1 MNKEHRTACAFIT
14 KGNAAF
20 CRGEKAC
27 QITILSNCLMIPTFA
42 SLLKYIRVP
51 FWGLSS
57 LHVCHQRGQARG
69 HPSCGSPAGDRT
81 GELREHR
88 SLHILPPSKSP
99 HLPPLLSAADKTCR
113 VCRRLPSFTRRFPTP
128 PTSLPGEE
136 FGEGERSVPPA
147 AGLFCK
153 ACCDA
158 FRELH
163 VVTLSQ
169 DFT

>member
-1 MNKEHRTACAFIT
+1 
-14 KGNAAF
+14 
-20 CRGEKAC
+20 
-27 QITILSNCLMIPTFA
+27 MIPTFA
-42 SLLKYIRVP
+42 SLLRYIRVP

-69 HPSCGSPAGDRT
+69 HPGCWSPGRDRT
-81 GELREHR
+81 GELRGHQ
-88 SLHILPPSKSP
+88 SLHILPPRNLPTSHFFYQLLTRLAMCVGGSQAYKMIPRSP
-99 HLPPLLSAADKTCR
+99 HLPS
-113 VCRRLPSFTRRFPTP
+113 TRGALRI
-128 PTSLPGEE
+128 SGRGEC
-136 FGEGERSVPPA
+136 SVPPA

-153 ACCDA
+153 ACSDA